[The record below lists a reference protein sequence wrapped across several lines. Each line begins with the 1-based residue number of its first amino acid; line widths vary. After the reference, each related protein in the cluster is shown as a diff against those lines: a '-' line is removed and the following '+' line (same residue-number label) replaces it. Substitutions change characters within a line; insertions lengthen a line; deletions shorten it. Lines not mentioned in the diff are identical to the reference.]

1 MNRQISTY
9 ADVDTL
15 GRSQV
20 ELILKVYS
28 GAQAS
33 LESAHRLYTGND
45 HTAAYAEVEKARK
58 FIVHLYTTL
67 NFEDGGEVATNL
79 GRMYVFMLSEF
90 DAIEAT
96 KNTKHL
102 ESCITILKNLRAG
115 WEGVRDNQKVATGHS
130 GFDTNESEEKNG
142 RSIIMSA

>member
-1 MNRQISTY
+1 MNNQISTY

-20 ELILKVYS
+20 DLILKVYA

-33 LESAHRLYTGND
+33 LETAHRLYANGD
-45 HTAAYAEVEKARK
+45 HTDAYAEVEKARK

-67 NFEDGGEVATNL
+67 NFEDGGEIAANL

-96 KNTKHL
+96 KNIKHL
-102 ESCITILKNLRAG
+102 ESCITILKNLRGG
-115 WEGVRDNQKVATGHS
+115 WEGVRDSQKSTTGRS
-130 GFDTNESEEKNG
+130 EFVDSESEEKSG
-142 RSIIMSA
+142 RSIEMSA

>member
-1 MNRQISTY
+1 MNHQISTY

-20 ELILKVYS
+20 ELILKVYT
-28 GAQAS
+28 GAQTS
-33 LESAHRLYTGND
+33 LEAAHRLYTDGDYTN
-45 HTAAYAEVEKARK
+45 AYAEVEKARK

-67 NFEDGGEVATNL
+67 NFEDGGDVAANL

-102 ESCITILKNLRAG
+102 ESCIKILKNMRNG
-115 WEGVRDNQKVATGHS
+115 WEGVRDSEKNAAGHS
-130 GFDTNESEEKNG
+130 GFNETEPDEKSG
-142 RSIIMSA
+142 RSIVMSA